1 MKWLSACANI
11 NSSSW
16 VYHGKLLSSQCAKH
30 RHIIQLYIYLFQKDC
45 KMPLLRIL
53 HLQRVQHFKA
63 KLALRLKVKK
73 LLHTIKD
80 ICNLGK
86 AGRQWLKTVLKQ
98 IMTVASCQIIFSE
111 WFSDPS
117 ELDLVLVI
125 VSLVVGSSLV
135 TVTLL
140 LVWLA
145 YRRRAIWLLH
155 SAAPPRACC
164 GCLRPGG
171 DLILPWPRRNHCQLH
186 WSRPHQNSCR
196 QLH

>member
-63 KLALRLKVKK
+63 KLVLRLKVKK

-98 IMTVASCQIIFSE
+98 IMTVASCQIIFFWMIFRSIRAGPGSGHRQPGG
-111 WFSDPS
+111 WLLSCHSDTAAGVAGLPS
-117 ELDLVLVI
+117 PGDLAAPL
-125 VSLVVGSSLV
+125 GSSTTSLLWLSAPRRWLDP
-135 TVTLL
+135 TVTKEEPLP
-140 LVWLA
+140 
-145 YRRRAIWLLH
+145 IT
-155 SAAPPRACC
+155 
-164 GCLRPGG
+164 
-171 DLILPWPRRNHCQLH
+171 LITSSPK
-186 WSRPHQNSCR
+186 
-196 QLH
+196 

>member
-1 MKWLSACANI
+1 MSLPWKKRWKAAQYSLCKTRLTLWALVVLCLNVIKTFKTILQCSKSLWNKK
-11 NSSSW
+11 NLKGSSKTFVVQWMQSDSGW
-16 VYHGKLLSSQCAKH
+16 KTNH
-30 RHIIQLYIYLFQKDC
+30 DC
-45 KMPLLRIL
+45 S
-53 HLQRVQHFKA
+53 HVS
-63 KLALRLKVKK
+63 
-73 LLHTIKD
+73 D
-80 ICNLGK
+80 Y
-86 AGRQWLKTVLKQ
+86 
-98 IMTVASCQIIFSE
+98 FSV
-111 WFSDPS
+111 WFSDPA

-125 VSLVVGSSLV
+125 VSLAVGSSLV

-164 GCLRPGG
+164 GCLRPGD